1 MVTLSMKSVQETF
14 HGLYHAQAFIPFEE
28 YERRPYFKGWVN
40 VPDFSIFSDPGA
52 FTDADADEVERLAAE
67 SLLERQW
74 ANQLCMHVFYFTL
87 FLFFDY

>member
-1 MVTLSMKSVQETF
+1 MVTLSMRSIQETF

-28 YERRPYFKGWVN
+28 YERPYFKGWVN

-74 ANQLCMHVFYFTL
+74 ANHACILFYFIPV
-87 FLFFDY
+87 F